1 MAEVLS
7 QSTEEMDRGEKFHL
21 YELIGVQEYW
31 LVDWRQRRVEIFMLD
46 DAGQKY
52 ELYDTISEK
61 NKEELHII
69 SFPHIQIDFDELFD
83 FER

>member
-1 MAEVLS
+1 M
-7 QSTEEMDRGEKFHL
+7 
-21 YELIGVQEYW
+21 
-31 LVDWRQRRVEIFMLD
+31 DWRQRRVEIFMLD